1 LANRLLVWGPAAF
14 WAAVLFLLS
23 SLPDVPG
30 ASWLPFGDKVGH
42 LSLYAVLGVAL
53 AWGRGRSRRAV
64 PHLLLLALGALYGV
78 TDEVHQGYV
87 PGRMPDP
94 WDWVAD
100 VTGLVIGYGIAVRML
115 ARAHTSDD
123 GEDIA

>member
-1 LANRLLVWGPAAF
+1 MFSCARDICGNPALGA
-14 WAAVLFLLS
+14 LS
-23 SLPDVPG
+23 I
-30 ASWLPFGDKVGH
+30 A
-42 LSLYAVLGVAL
+42 GVAL
-53 AWGRGRSRRAV
+53 AWGRGRSGRAV

-100 VTGLVIGYGIAVRML
+100 VVGLVIGYGIAVTLLTRG
-115 ARAHTSDD
+115 HTSDE
-123 GEDIA
+123 GEEIA

>member
-1 LANRLLVWGPAAF
+1 MANRLLVWGPAAL

-23 SLPDVPG
+23 ALSDVPG
-30 ASWLPFGDKVGH
+30 GSWLPFGDKVAH
-42 LSLYAVLGVAL
+42 LSLYAVLGGAL
-53 AWGRGRSRRAV
+53 AWGRGRSGRAI

-87 PGRMPDP
+87 PGRIPDP

-100 VTGLVIGYGIAVRML
+100 VAGLVIGYGICLRLL
-115 ARAHTSDD
+115 APARTTDE

>member
-1 LANRLLVWGPAAF
+1 V
-14 WAAVLFLLS
+14 
-23 SLPDVPG
+23 
-30 ASWLPFGDKVGH
+30 
-42 LSLYAVLGVAL
+42 
-53 AWGRGRSRRAV
+53 RSRRAV

-100 VTGLVIGYGIAVRML
+100 VVGLLIGYGIASTLL
-115 ARAHTSDD
+115 ARASDTD
-123 GEDIA
+123 EGEDIA